1 MPLPRLTVL
10 SAMLLTSCA
19 ANTPATRAESA
30 PAPSAPAKSEPRTIR
45 EALARERTEPLPR
58 KSVESAEGV
67 HFRGTVPT
75 AGALE
80 LMQHP
85 NGSTLLRVPIGTS
98 VPITC
103 LFYPKPVDAGA
114 AARNLFE
121 SIMEG
126 FTVQKVRATAVKA
139 YAGSPALYL
148 EGEFTQGTGEA
159 AKVGVIK
166 VMVHADPA
174 LPKTCF
180 HDELG
185 YTRTFLDVTGSIATG
200 LTSTAP
206 EQPVAPYY
214 SDVQVLR
221 VGELP
226 LGFQYT
232 TLFGANTGGSI
243 LEVSTT
249 LVSPGAPAQLVYV
262 DSTTVEQADTAGVLV
277 SKSYAKRV
285 NTTTSAKVSLRRQE
299 DGSYNVEGQVDGKDT
314 QARLTGELI
323 GAVGLAARLREGL
336 LKGQGAALEAM
347 LWVPPADASAP
358 TKVVVRPRA
367 EAGARAA
374 TMELG
379 PMSLKMELDAHG
391 FPQWTE
397 MASGSA
403 TVIQERLSQTG
414 EP

>member
-1 MPLPRLTVL
+1 VL
-10 SAMLLTSCA
+10 SAVLLTSCA

-30 PAPSAPAKSEPRTIR
+30 PAPSAPTKGEPRTIR
-45 EALARERTEPLPR
+45 EALARELTEPLPR
-58 KSVESAEGV
+58 KPVEGEGV

-75 AGALE
+75 AGAPE
-80 LMQHP
+80 LMKHP
-85 NGSTLLRVPIGTS
+85 NGSTLLTVPIGTS

-103 LFYPKPVDAGA
+103 LFYKEPIDAGA
-114 AARNLFE
+114 AARNIFE
-121 SIMEG
+121 SLMDG
-126 FTVQKVRATAVKA
+126 LTLQKVRTTAIKA
-139 YAGSPALYL
+139 YAGSPAMYL
-148 EGEFTQGTGEA
+148 EGEFTRGTGEA
-159 AKVGVIK
+159 TKVGVIK
-166 VMVHADPA
+166 VMVHADPV
-174 LPKTCF
+174 LPKACF

-185 YTRTFLDVTGSIATG
+185 YTQTFLDVTGSIATG
-200 LTSTAP
+200 LTSTVT

-214 SDVQVLR
+214 SDVQVMR
-221 VGELP
+221 VGEVP

-232 TLFGANTGGSI
+232 ALFGAKTGGSI

-249 LVSPGAPAQLVYV
+249 LVSPGAPAKLVYV

-285 NTTTSAKVSLRRQE
+285 NTTTAAKVSLRRQE

-323 GAVGLAARLREGL
+323 GEVGLAARLREGL
-336 LKGQGAALEAM
+336 LKGQGTPLEAM
-347 LWVPPADASAP
+347 LWVPPANASAP

-391 FPQWTE
+391 FPQRTE
-397 MASGSA
+397 VPSGSA
-403 TVIQERLSQTG
+403 TVVQERLSQTG